1 MPSSIRTAFQPNVIM
16 LQVANIVPSREVQ
29 PQEREEKKYR
39 QIQASILSVGV
50 VEPLVVF
57 PAGTG
62 EGKGKYRLLDGQKR
76 LDILARKKVVEVEC
90 IIATEDETYTYNKRV
105 NYLSP
110 IGEHQMILRAL
121 KHNSADAI
129 AKALALNVRT
139 IRRKRDLL
147 IGICK
152 DAIELLKDRRIAPNA
167 FSTIRKMKP
176 VRQVEVAQ
184 LMMDSNR
191 YSAAF
196 ARALLVGT
204 RADML
209 LEPERVQSGKS
220 CSADQKIGMER
231 ETDAL
236 LRDLKRVETS
246 YGTDV
251 LALSVSCRYVGRMLA
266 NEKVRS
272 YIEGRFPDILRE
284 LEAVVASAESQFS
297 DAAAIGT

>member
-1 MPSSIRTAFQPNVIM
+1 MPSSIRTAFQPKVIA
-16 LQVANIVPSREVQ
+16 LRVASILPSREIE
-29 PQEREEKKYR
+29 PQEREEQKYR
-39 QIQASILSVGV
+39 QIAASILSVGV

-57 PAGTG
+57 PV
-62 EGKGKYRLLDGQKR
+62 GKGRYRLLDGHRR
-76 LDILARKKVVEVEC
+76 LDILSRKKVAEVEC
-90 IIATEDETYTYNKRV
+90 LIATEDETYTYNKRV

-110 IGEHQMILRAL
+110 VGEHQMILRAL
-121 KHNSADAI
+121 KHNSAEAI
-129 AKALALNVRT
+129 AKALAVNIRT

-147 IGICK
+147 VGICK

-167 FSTIRKMKP
+167 FSILRKMKP
-176 VRQVEVAQ
+176 VRQVEVVQ
-184 LMMDSNR
+184 LMIASNR
-191 YSAAF
+191 YSATF
-196 ARALLVGT
+196 ANALLAGT

-209 LEPERVQSGKS
+209 LEPEKVQSTKS

-266 NEKVRS
+266 NEKVRN

-284 LEAVVASAESQFS
+284 LEAVIASVDPDSTEVKATQ
-297 DAAAIGT
+297 A

>member
-16 LQVANIVPSREVQ
+16 LPVASILPSREIEQ
-29 PQEREEKKYR
+29 QERKEPKYR
-39 QIQASILSVGV
+39 QIEASIRSVGV

-57 PAGTG
+57 PAGRG
-62 EGKGKYRLLDGQKR
+62 RYRLLDGHKR
-76 LDILARKKVVEVEC
+76 LDILARRKGASVEC
-90 IIATEDETYTYNKRV
+90 LIATDDETYTYNKRV

-110 IGEHQMILRAL
+110 VGEHQMILRAL

-129 AKALALNVRT
+129 AKALAVNIRT

-147 IGICK
+147 VGICK

-167 FSTIRKMKP
+167 FSILRKMKP

-191 YSAAF
+191 YSATF
-196 ARALLVGT
+196 ANALLAGT

-209 LEPERVQSGKS
+209 LEPEKVQSAKS
-220 CSADQKIGMER
+220 CSAEQKIGMER

-251 LALSVSCRYVGRMLA
+251 LALSVSCRYVGRILA
-266 NEKVRS
+266 NEKVRN
-272 YIEGRFPDILRE
+272 YIEGRFPDVLGE
-284 LEAVVASAESQFS
+284 LEAVVASVESNLTEAVAS
-297 DAAAIGT
+297 GV